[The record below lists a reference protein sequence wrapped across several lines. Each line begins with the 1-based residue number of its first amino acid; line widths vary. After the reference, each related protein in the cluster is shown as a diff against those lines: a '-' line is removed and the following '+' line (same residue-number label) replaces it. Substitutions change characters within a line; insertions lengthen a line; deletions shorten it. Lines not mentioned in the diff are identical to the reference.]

1 KMVSEGRII
10 RGFEIVDVNA
20 LKDYFVLT
28 MGNGRMFVKISTET
42 GFIPPPEENYCVI
55 DNPWRFGYDGD
66 MYFLGETLDGNRQEY
81 ISLLTGEKFILADK
95 ERYYLI
101 YSETEKG
108 LILEYVNILPDGT
121 REPTYEI
128 RKEGGR
134 EVQYTFPKK
143 LAYVTKEDFLDGSV
157 DEPWFYDPET
167 YSFVKQ

>member
-1 KMVSEGRII
+1 MQT
-10 RGFEIVDVNA
+10 
-20 LKDYFVLT
+20 Y
-28 MGNGRMFVKISTET
+28 KIS
-42 GFIPPPEENYCVI
+42 F
-55 DNPWRFGYDGD
+55 
-66 MYFLGETLDGNRQEY
+66 
-81 ISLLTGEKFILADK
+81 LADK

-167 YSFVKQ
+167 YSFVQR